1 MLYRHLPAQT
11 PFGIRFRREFWS
23 ITRRFAPVTA
33 GCARAAFDA
42 GVTSQAARNI
52 LMSSPLALQ
61 GFSPTGMEAK
71 MRTPLPSSSTEGT
84 KPSPISEGFR
94 AFSVMTAHLMGR
106 PATFGL
112 ALAVVLVWALT
123 GPLFRFSDT
132 WQLVINTGTSVVTFL
147 MVFLIQSTQDRDTAA
162 IQLKLD
168 ELILS
173 VRQANNAAIAAEEMS
188 DVAIDELKRK
198 IRNQAESER

>member
-1 MLYRHLPAQT
+1 
-11 PFGIRFRREFWS
+11 
-23 ITRRFAPVTA
+23 
-33 GCARAAFDA
+33 
-42 GVTSQAARNI
+42 
-52 LMSSPLALQ
+52 
-61 GFSPTGMEAK
+61 
-71 MRTPLPSSSTEGT
+71 
-84 KPSPISEGFR
+84 
-94 AFSVMTAHLMGR
+94 MGR

-112 ALAVVLVWALT
+112 ALAVVLIWALT

-173 VRQANNAAIAAEEMS
+173 IRQASNAAVAAEEMS
-188 DVAIDELKRK
+188 DVAIDELKRN
-198 IRNQAESER
+198 IRNEADSQR